1 MQSKNIKNKL
11 NNIFSVIFL
20 LFGLAACSDD
30 RYQTQNVTHL
40 VIDSFEDFAKDSD
53 TVSIRSITLSLADK
67 RFYAEFEHSD
77 IEINYEVN
85 VRNNSADTV
94 RINLPDSSNYA
105 TYLNNRVGWL
115 SGWNKNE
122 LEILPCRSN
131 TICITNIGMFGALY
145 RWEKLFPPKHDYTFD
160 MLKIL
165 PDIKVYYNGQLVLPS
180 KEIEIFTSDYKDPW
194 IYRVLKKI
202 SGEPYA
208 IDFSNKIKTN
218 VIDRLLKSK
227 LKDNI
232 YSSIRK
238 KMRRICVG

>member
-30 RYQTQNVTHL
+30 RYRTQNVTHL

-165 PDIKVYYNGQLVLPS
+165 PDVKVYYNGQLVLPS

-194 IYRVLKKI
+194 IYKVLKKI

-208 IDFSNKIKTN
+208 IDFSN
-218 VIDRLLKSK
+218 
-227 LKDNI
+227 
-232 YSSIRK
+232 
-238 KMRRICVG
+238 

>member
-115 SGWNKNE
+115 S
-122 LEILPCRSN
+122 
-131 TICITNIGMFGALY
+131 
-145 RWEKLFPPKHDYTFD
+145 
-160 MLKIL
+160 
-165 PDIKVYYNGQLVLPS
+165 
-180 KEIEIFTSDYKDPW
+180 
-194 IYRVLKKI
+194 
-202 SGEPYA
+202 
-208 IDFSNKIKTN
+208 
-218 VIDRLLKSK
+218 
-227 LKDNI
+227 
-232 YSSIRK
+232 
-238 KMRRICVG
+238 

>member
-131 TICITNIGMFGALY
+131 TICLY
-145 RWEKLFPPKHDYTFD
+145 YQYRHVWCVISLG
-160 MLKIL
+160 KI
-165 PDIKVYYNGQLVLPS
+165 ISS
-180 KEIEIFTSDYKDPW
+180 KT
-194 IYRVLKKI
+194 
-202 SGEPYA
+202 
-208 IDFSNKIKTN
+208 
-218 VIDRLLKSK
+218 RLHF
-227 LKDNI
+227 
-232 YSSIRK
+232 
-238 KMRRICVG
+238 

>member
-11 NNIFSVIFL
+11 NNIFNAIFL

-165 PDIKVYYNGQLVLPS
+165 PDVKVYYNGQLVLPS

-194 IYRVLKKI
+194 IYKVLKKI

-208 IDFSNKIKTN
+208 IDFSN
-218 VIDRLLKSK
+218 
-227 LKDNI
+227 
-232 YSSIRK
+232 
-238 KMRRICVG
+238 

>member
-1 MQSKNIKNKL
+1 M
-11 NNIFSVIFL
+11 
-20 LFGLAACSDD
+20 
-30 RYQTQNVTHL
+30 
-40 VIDSFEDFAKDSD
+40 DSD

-115 SGWNKNE
+115 SGWNKMS
-122 LEILPCRSN
+122 LKFYHVDQILFVLPISACLVRYIVGKN
-131 TICITNIGMFGALY
+131 
-145 RWEKLFPPKHDYTFD
+145 LFPPKHDYTFD

-165 PDIKVYYNGQLVLPS
+165 PDVKVYYNGQLVLPS

-194 IYRVLKKI
+194 IYKVLKKI

-208 IDFSNKIKTN
+208 IDFF
-218 VIDRLLKSK
+218 
-227 LKDNI
+227 
-232 YSSIRK
+232 
-238 KMRRICVG
+238 

>member
-165 PDIKVYYNGQLVLPS
+165 PDVKVYYNGQLVLPS

-194 IYRVLKKI
+194 IYKVLKKI

-208 IDFSNKIKTN
+208 IDFYN
-218 VIDRLLKSK
+218 
-227 LKDNI
+227 
-232 YSSIRK
+232 
-238 KMRRICVG
+238 

>member
-40 VIDSFEDFAKDSD
+40 VIDS
-53 TVSIRSITLSLADK
+53 
-67 RFYAEFEHSD
+67 FEHSD

-165 PDIKVYYNGQLVLPS
+165 PDVKVYYNGQLVLPS

-194 IYRVLKKI
+194 IYKVLKKI

-208 IDFSNKIKTN
+208 IDFSN
-218 VIDRLLKSK
+218 
-227 LKDNI
+227 
-232 YSSIRK
+232 
-238 KMRRICVG
+238 